1 MGPKRKSGSP
11 YLLYAYAFGTL
22 AAVGI
27 VTVRRRLI
35 AAAAH
40 PIPGGV
46 LG

>member
-11 YLLYAYAFGTL
+11 YLSYAYAFGTL

-27 VTVRRRLI
+27 VAVRLI